1 MEIGFNRC
9 INRILGFINYLQAAS
24 FFQSISLM
32 FFHLLSCQSFQLS
45 NIFVLIILKR
55 QNMESILSFAFFKN
69 EMNEALIPIEMMCT
83 ATFGNN
89 VATTINFNKGFLI
102 MKVQRGNMI
111 RKYDYQRAK
120 RLLV

>member
-1 MEIGFNRC
+1 
-9 INRILGFINYLQAAS
+9 
-24 FFQSISLM
+24 
-32 FFHLLSCQSFQLS
+32 
-45 NIFVLIILKR
+45 
-55 QNMESILSFAFFKN
+55 MESILSFAFLKN

-83 ATFGNN
+83 VTFGNN

-120 RLLV
+120 LLLV

>member
-1 MEIGFNRC
+1 MC

-83 ATFGNN
+83 VTFGNN

>member
-1 MEIGFNRC
+1 
-9 INRILGFINYLQAAS
+9 
-24 FFQSISLM
+24 
-32 FFHLLSCQSFQLS
+32 
-45 NIFVLIILKR
+45 
-55 QNMESILSFAFFKN
+55 
-69 EMNEALIPIEMMCT
+69 MNEALIPIEMMCT
-83 ATFGNN
+83 VTFGNN